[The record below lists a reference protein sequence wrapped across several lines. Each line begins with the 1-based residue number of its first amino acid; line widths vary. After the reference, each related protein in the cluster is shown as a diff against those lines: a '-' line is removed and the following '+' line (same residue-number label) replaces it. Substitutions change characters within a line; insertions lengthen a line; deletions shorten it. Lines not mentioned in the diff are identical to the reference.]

1 LGECIVSTFKGTWVV
16 TDKGIHIEV
25 NANGKLNFVQP
36 FQKVAKRIRDGEEE
50 SLVAYFRDLLPVALG
65 PQV

>member
-1 LGECIVSTFKGTWVV
+1 MV